1 MERQIKGINVKLAQH
16 LCELIP
22 TVGTIEHYI
31 GADLCTLVLD
41 EDVIIKIYE
50 DCIVLDCGTVKE
62 FITPDDFKS
71 LEVS

>member
-1 MERQIKGINVKLAQH
+1 M
-16 LCELIP
+16 
-22 TVGTIEHYI
+22 IEHHI
-31 GADLCTLVLD
+31 GEDLCTLVLD

-62 FITPDDFKS
+62 FISAEDFKS

>member
-1 MERQIKGINVKLAQH
+1 MKCQINGISVKRAQD

-22 TVGTIEHYI
+22 RIATIEHHI
-31 GADLCTLVLD
+31 DEDLCTLVLD

-62 FITPDDFKS
+62 FLAAEDFKS
-71 LEVS
+71 LEVT